1 MLRFDIR
8 DVLKKLSKTASRMK
22 HQVDSVSMNLPLGTN
37 ITFKPNTAET
47 DTAKEIVIFLSDR
60 RVLDSSECCE
70 DCVEAALK
78 SIGEIREFL
87 VQRQLAL
94 KHESDSILFVLIEIM
109 LTEIRQFQTYAQKL
123 APARQTAHL
132 ERAEENYYVALN
144 RLRGELL
151 AALAQVANIAK
162 MPIKTQMLNNYPNIS
177 RNEQSGYSVTYNRD
191 LYTHVA
197 DE

>member
-1 MLRFDIR
+1 MLRFDVREI
-8 DVLKKLSKTASRMK
+8 LKRLSRTASRAK
-22 HQVDSVSMNLPLGTN
+22 RQVDSVSVNLPLGTN
-37 ITFKPNTAET
+37 ITFKPNTVET

-60 RVLDSSECCE
+60 RVLDSGECCE

-87 VQRQLAL
+87 VQKQLAL
-94 KHESDSILFVLIEIM
+94 KNESDSILFMLIEVI

-123 APARQTAHL
+123 APAGQTAHL
-132 ERAEENYYVALN
+132 ERAKENYYVALN

-151 AALAQVANIAK
+151 AILAQIANIAK

-177 RNEQSGYSVTYNRD
+177 RNEESGYSVTYNRD
-191 LYTHVA
+191 LYTPAA